1 MAKAKK
7 GETGELSFEEAI
19 KQLTEIVSGIES
31 GRASLQDS
39 LGQYERGMALINR
52 CKEILTAAER
62 RIEKISASTQAESK
76 DAGDKP
82 AADEKDRP
90 EDDENEES
98 GELF

>member
-7 GETGELSFEEAI
+7 DDTGELSFEEAI

-62 RIEKISASTQAESK
+62 RIEKISASTQNESK

-82 AADEKDRP
+82 ADENDRP
-90 EDDENEES
+90 EDDENDES